1 MPGNKKTSKPVK
13 GASKAVAAKKPVKK
27 PSVNRK
33 TAAPARASRK
43 SAPAPAVG
51 KKTVTPV
58 PNTQPRKGLT
68 KTEKDHL
75 RLLLINLKERLSGQV
90 TSLKVDSLQRE
101 DGVNSAEDGTD
112 AFERQFALTIASA
125 ENHDLVEIDEALQRL
140 SDGSYGVCE
149 ECTGAIEAPRLK
161 ALPFVRKCIECQSK
175 TESGRKSRAAT
186 LMERF

>member
-1 MPGNKKTSKPVK
+1 MAGKTTKKSVK
-13 GASKAVAAKKPVKK
+13 GGSKAVAVKK

-33 TAAPARASRK
+33 TAAPARTPRK
-43 SAPAPAVG
+43 SVPAPAVG
-51 KKTVTPV
+51 KKIATPV
-58 PNTQPRKGLT
+58 QNTTPRKGLT
-68 KTEKDHL
+68 KTEKDQL
-75 RLLLINLKERLSGQV
+75 RLLLINLKERLAGQV
-90 TSLKVDSLQRE
+90 TALKIDSLQRE

-140 SDGSYGVCE
+140 GDGTYGVCQ
-149 ECTGAIEAPRLK
+149 ECTGMIEAPRLK
-161 ALPFVRKCIECQSK
+161 ALPFVRKCIACQSK